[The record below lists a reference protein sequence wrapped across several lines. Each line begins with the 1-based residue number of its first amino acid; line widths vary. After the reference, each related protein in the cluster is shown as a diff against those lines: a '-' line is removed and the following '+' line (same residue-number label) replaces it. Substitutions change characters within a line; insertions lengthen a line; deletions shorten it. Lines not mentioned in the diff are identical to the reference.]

1 MLETC
6 SGCGAAL
13 RPGTKFCGRCGLRIA
28 AAAPVAVPDVGE
40 RVRAGHIRILETLTE
55 GPDDSG
61 RYRLVTVFELA
72 HEPGGALVPAVA
84 TRAAPESPPPPAPL
98 APSGWRVRLLDPAA
112 HPRRRSAGAFPLI
125 VMVVGQE
132 ARPWDRSALGDA
144 LLPGRSWR
152 CCAPPGSSI
161 PGGALPG
168 LAADGKLSYRELKAA
183 GDPAALLQALFPHL
197 DGVFKVDASSRTIEE
212 WELSGSSVNFFLKFD
227 VLAKPERFYIELVEF
242 VPA

>member
-13 RPGTKFCGRCGLRIA
+13 RPGAKFCGRCGLRVA
-28 AAAPVAVPDVGE
+28 AAVPVAVPAVRE
-40 RVRAGHIRILETLTE
+40 RVPAGHIRILETLTE
-55 GPDDSG
+55 GPDESG

-72 HEPGGALVPAVA
+72 DEPGGALVPAVA
-84 TRAAPESPPPPAPL
+84 TSAAADTPPAPL
-98 APSGWRVRLLDPAA
+98 ASSGWRVRLLDPDA
-112 HPRRRSAGAFPLI
+112 HPRRRGAGAFPLI

-144 LLPGRSWR
+144 LLAGRPWR
-152 CCAPPGSSI
+152 CCEPPASSI
-161 PGGALPG
+161 PGGLLPG

-212 WELSGSSVNFFLKFD
+212 WELSESSVSFFLKFD